1 MERHRVANSE
11 WRLERQRIAGRQR
24 IAISEWRLDKRQQE
38 ASRKWR
44 IVSRQS
50 PVANRQS
57 PVATFRL
64 AFTLTELLVAIA
76 ILSIMFTL
84 LFIPMTQ
91 AFDNARR
98 GRIMSELQNA
108 ADYALEIMVRELT
121 QATEVLPQ
129 RRVHA
134 EDHTYTYPSG
144 RSILH
149 RQGEP
154 LNLLDDLDRFRWRGN
169 RLEDEDDD
177 PNILRDPNASSDD
190 DTLARIDFVVRA
202 VKDDRLTPQNYQQAY
217 TVITYYLRRADPSR
231 RFQYLDV
238 GNFPANRRQIFRAHW
253 QPDPNPSTEPQPELD
268 QNDRPTGRWLVRD
281 GWALEDF
288 SIFQLPDPR
297 NPNPANYLQ
306 PSPSPNTRLIS
317 HTALTPPDI
326 DVADLRFTVERR
338 PESDERD
345 QKPVAVVIEMTL
357 RKPTPGAKAKGNNPN
372 ETDVPS
378 LFVRRRVKVV
388 LPNVP

>member
-1 MERHRVANSE
+1 MKCNSVRVQACKSASVERKGHLHAHTHT
-11 WRLERQRIAGRQR
+11 RLHTYTLT
-24 IAISEWRLDKRQQE
+24 RLH
-38 ASRKWR
+38 
-44 IVSRQS
+44 
-50 PVANRQS
+50 
-57 PVATFRL
+57 

-98 GRIMSELQNA
+98 GRIMAELQNA
-108 ADYALEIMVRELT
+108 ADYALEIMVRELM

-129 RRVHA
+129 ERVDA
-134 EDHTYTYPSG
+134 SG
-144 RSILH
+144 N
-149 RQGEP
+149 P
-154 LNLLDDLDRFRWRGN
+154 LNLLDDLDSG
-169 RLEDEDDD
+169 
-177 PNILRDPNASSDD
+177 DD
-190 DTLARIDFVVRA
+190 DTPARIDFVVRA

-231 RFQYLDV
+231 PFQYLDF

-253 QPDPNPSTEPQPELD
+253 QPQGTSGTVAPEPTNRDTQNRWKVTGAWIMPDLSQLQSFDPKQGGL
-268 QNDRPTGRWLVRD
+268 L
-281 GWALEDF
+281 
-288 SIFQLPDPR
+288 
-297 NPNPANYLQ
+297 
-306 PSPSPNTRLIS
+306 S

-326 DVADLRFTVERR
+326 DVTDLRFTVERS
-338 PESDERD
+338 PESNERD
-345 QKPVAVVIEMTL
+345 RKPVAVVIEMTL

-388 LPNVP
+388 LQNVR

>member
-1 MERHRVANSE
+1 MERQRVANSE
-11 WRLERQRIAGRQR
+11 WRLEQQRIASSQWRVDRWSGYQPRQNLPQR
-24 IAISEWRLDKRQQE
+24 IANGDWRLVERRSMF
-38 ASRKWR
+38 ATRY
-44 IVSRQS
+44 S
-50 PVANRQS
+50 PLTTRCR
-57 PVATFRL
+57 F

-84 LFIPMTQ
+84 LFVPMTT

-129 RRVHA
+129 ERVDA
-134 EDHTYTYPSG
+134 NSPDPSDP
-144 RSILH
+144 L
-149 RQGEP
+149 P
-154 LNLLDDLDRFRWRGN
+154 LNLLDDLDSG
-169 RLEDEDDD
+169 
-177 PNILRDPNASSDD
+177 DD
-190 DTLARIDFVVRA
+190 DTLSRIDFVVRA

-231 RFQYLDV
+231 HFRYLDV
-238 GNFPANRRQIFRAHW
+238 GDSPANRRQIFRAHW
-253 QPDPNPSTEPQPELD
+253 QPQGTIGTVAPEPNARD
-268 QNDRPTGRWLVRD
+268 ARGRWRVT
-281 GWALEDF
+281 GAW
-288 SIFQLPDPR
+288 IMPDLSQ
-297 NPNPANYLQ
+297 LQ
-306 PSPSPNTRLIS
+306 PFNPQQGGLIS

-357 RKPTPGAKAKGNNPN
+357 RKPTPSAKARRNNPNETEINPN

-378 LFVRRRVKVV
+378 IFVRRRVRVV

>member
-1 MERHRVANSE
+1 
-11 WRLERQRIAGRQR
+11 
-24 IAISEWRLDKRQQE
+24 
-38 ASRKWR
+38 
-44 IVSRQS
+44 
-50 PVANRQS
+50 
-57 PVATFRL
+57 
-64 AFTLTELLVAIA
+64 
-76 ILSIMFTL
+76 MFTL

-129 RRVHA
+129 ERV
-134 EDHTYTYPSG
+134 EQVDDN
-144 RSILH
+144 RVN
-149 RQGEP
+149 P
-154 LNLLDDLDRFRWRGN
+154 LNLLDDLDSG
-169 RLEDEDDD
+169 
-177 PNILRDPNASSDD
+177 DD
-190 DTLARIDFVVRA
+190 DTLSRIDFVVRA

-231 RFQYLDV
+231 HFRYLDV
-238 GNFPANRRQIFRAHW
+238 GDSPANRRQIFRAHW
-253 QPDPNPSTEPQPELD
+253 QPQGTSDTVAPEPTERDEQ
-268 QNDRPTGRWLVRD
+268 GRWKVT
-281 GWALEDF
+281 GAW
-288 SIFQLPDPR
+288 IMPDLSQ
-297 NPNPANYLQ
+297 LQ
-306 PSPSPNTRLIS
+306 PFDPQRGGLIS

-345 QKPVAVVIEMTL
+345 RKPIAVVIEMTL

-378 LFVRRRVKVV
+378 IFIRRRVRVV

>member
-1 MERHRVANSE
+1 MERQRVANSE
-11 WRLERQRIAGRQR
+11 WRLERQRIASSQWRVDRWSGYQPRQNQPQR
-24 IAISEWRLDKRQQE
+24 IANGEWRLVERRSMF
-38 ASRKWR
+38 ATRY
-44 IVSRQS
+44 S
-50 PVANRQS
+50 PLTTRCR
-57 PVATFRL
+57 F

-84 LFIPMTQ
+84 LFVPMTT

-129 RRVHA
+129 ERVDA
-134 EDHTYTYPSG
+134 NSPDPSDP
-144 RSILH
+144 L
-149 RQGEP
+149 P
-154 LNLLDDLDRFRWRGN
+154 LNLLDDLDSG
-169 RLEDEDDD
+169 
-177 PNILRDPNASSDD
+177 DD
-190 DTLARIDFVVRA
+190 DTLSRIDFVVRA

-231 RFQYLDV
+231 HFQYLDV
-238 GNFPANRRQIFRAHW
+238 GDSPANRRQIFRAHW
-253 QPDPNPSTEPQPELD
+253 QPQGTSGTVAPEPNARD
-268 QNDRPTGRWLVRD
+268 ARGRWRVT
-281 GWALEDF
+281 GAW
-288 SIFQLPDPR
+288 IMPDLSQ
-297 NPNPANYLQ
+297 LQ
-306 PSPSPNTRLIS
+306 PFNPQQGGLIS

-345 QKPVAVVIEMTL
+345 RKPIAVVIEMTL

-378 LFVRRRVKVV
+378 IFVRRRVRVV

>member
-1 MERHRVANSE
+1 MMERQRAANSE
-11 WRLERQRIAGRQR
+11 WRVERQRIAGRQR

-76 ILSIMFTL
+76 ILSILFTL
-84 LFIPMTQ
+84 LFVPMTT

-98 GRIMSELQNA
+98 GRIMAELQNA
-108 ADYALEIMVRELT
+108 ADYALEIMVRELM

-129 RRVHA
+129 ERV
-134 EDHTYTYPSG
+134 EQVDDN
-144 RSILH
+144 RVN
-149 RQGEP
+149 P
-154 LNLLDDLDRFRWRGN
+154 LNLLDDLDSG
-169 RLEDEDDD
+169 
-177 PNILRDPNASSDD
+177 DD
-190 DTLARIDFVVRA
+190 DTLSRIDFVVRA

-231 RFQYLDV
+231 WFQYLDV

-253 QPDPNPSTEPQPELD
+253 QPQGTSGTVAPEPTERDEQ
-268 QNDRPTGRWLVRD
+268 GRWKVT
-281 GWALEDF
+281 GAW
-288 SIFQLPDPR
+288 IMPDLSQ
-297 NPNPANYLQ
+297 LQ
-306 PSPSPNTRLIS
+306 PFNPQRGGLIS

-345 QKPVAVVIEMTL
+345 RKPVAVVIEMTL

-378 LFVRRRVKVV
+378 IFIRRRVRVV

>member
-1 MERHRVANSE
+1 MERQRVANSE
-11 WRLERQRIAGRQR
+11 WRIERQRIAGRQR

-76 ILSIMFTL
+76 ILSILFTL
-84 LFIPMTQ
+84 LFVPMTT

-129 RRVHA
+129 ERVDA
-134 EDHTYTYPSG
+134 NSPDPSDP
-144 RSILH
+144 L
-149 RQGEP
+149 P
-154 LNLLDDLDRFRWRGN
+154 LNLLDDLDSG
-169 RLEDEDDD
+169 
-177 PNILRDPNASSDD
+177 DD
-190 DTLARIDFVVRA
+190 DTLSRIDFVVRA

-231 RFQYLDV
+231 HFRYLDV
-238 GNFPANRRQIFRAHW
+238 GDSPANRRQIFRAHW
-253 QPDPNPSTEPQPELD
+253 QPQGTSGTVAPEPNARD
-268 QNDRPTGRWLVRD
+268 ARGRWRVT
-281 GWALEDF
+281 GAW
-288 SIFQLPDPR
+288 IMPDLSQ
-297 NPNPANYLQ
+297 LQ
-306 PSPSPNTRLIS
+306 PFNPQQGGLIS

-345 QKPVAVVIEMTL
+345 RKPVAVVIEMTL

-378 LFVRRRVKVV
+378 IFVRRRVRVV

>member
-1 MERHRVANSE
+1 M
-11 WRLERQRIAGRQR
+11 ERQRAANGEWRGERQR
-24 IAISEWRLDKRQQE
+24 IAISEWRLVKGQQE
-38 ASRKWR
+38 ARRKWR

-76 ILSIMFTL
+76 ILSILFTL
-84 LFIPMTQ
+84 LFVPMTT

-108 ADYALEIMVRELT
+108 ADYALEIMVRELM

-129 RRVHA
+129 ERV
-134 EDHTYTYPSG
+134 DDSG
-144 RSILH
+144 N
-149 RQGEP
+149 P
-154 LNLLDDLDRFRWRGN
+154 LNLLDDLDSG
-169 RLEDEDDD
+169 
-177 PNILRDPNASSDD
+177 DD
-190 DTLARIDFVVRA
+190 DTPARIDFVVRA

-231 RFQYLDV
+231 PFHYLDV

-253 QPDPNPSTEPQPELD
+253 QPQGTTGTVATEPTNRD
-268 QNDRPTGRWLVRD
+268 TQNRWIVTGAW
-281 GWALEDF
+281 
-288 SIFQLPDPR
+288 IMPDLSRLSPF
-297 NPNPANYLQ
+297 NPQQGGL
-306 PSPSPNTRLIS
+306 LS

-345 QKPVAVVIEMTL
+345 RKPVAVIIEMTL
-357 RKPTPGAKAKGNNPN
+357 RKPTPGARVKSPN

-378 LFVRRRVKVV
+378 LFIRRRVRVV

>member
-1 MERHRVANSE
+1 MERQQVANSE
-11 WRLERQRIAGRQR
+11 WRVERQRIAGRQR

-98 GRIMSELQNA
+98 GRIMAELQNA
-108 ADYALEIMVRELT
+108 ADYALEIMVRELM

-129 RRVHA
+129 ERLHA

-144 RSILH
+144 WRIVH
-149 RQGEP
+149 QQGEP
-154 LNLLDDLDRFRWRGN
+154 LNQIDDLDSG
-169 RLEDEDDD
+169 
-177 PNILRDPNASSDD
+177 DD
-190 DTLARIDFVVRA
+190 DTLSRIDFIVRA
-202 VKDDRLTPQNYQQAY
+202 VKDDRLTPQSQQQ
-217 TVITYYLRRADPSR
+217 VITYYLRRNDPSR
-231 RFQYLDV
+231 PLQYLDV

-253 QPDPNPSTEPQPELD
+253 QPDPNMEPQPELD
-268 QNDRPTGRWLVRD
+268 QSGLPTGRWLVRD

-288 SIFQLPDPR
+288 SILQLPLNQR
-297 NPNPANYLQ
+297 QNYLT
-306 PSPSPNTRLIS
+306 PSPIATFIS

-345 QKPVAVVIEMTL
+345 RKPVAVVIEMTL

>member
-1 MERHRVANSE
+1 
-11 WRLERQRIAGRQR
+11 L
-24 IAISEWRLDKRQQE
+24 RLDKRHQE

-44 IVSRQS
+44 IVNRQS
-50 PVANRQS
+50 PVANRQSPVAAASPVVNRQS

-154 LNLLDDLDRFRWRGN
+154 LNLLDDLDRFQVSGN
-169 RLEDEDDD
+169 QLVGD
-177 PNILRDPNASSDD
+177 PSNPNASSDD
-190 DTLARIDFVVRA
+190 DTTARIDFVVRA
-202 VKDDRLTPQNYQQAY
+202 VQGDRLTPQNWQHY
-217 TVITYYLRRADPSR
+217 TVLTYYLRRSDPSR
-231 RFQYLDV
+231 PFQYLEV
-238 GNFPANRRQIFRAHW
+238 GNAPANRRQIFRAHW

-268 QNDRPTGRWLVRD
+268 QNNRPTGRWLVRD

-345 QKPVAVVIEMTL
+345 RKPVAVVIEMTL
-357 RKPTPGAKAKGNNPN
+357 RKPTPGAKARRNNPNETEINPN

-378 LFVRRRVKVV
+378 IFVRRRVRVV

>member
-1 MERHRVANSE
+1 
-11 WRLERQRIAGRQR
+11 
-24 IAISEWRLDKRQQE
+24 
-38 ASRKWR
+38 
-44 IVSRQS
+44 
-50 PVANRQS
+50 
-57 PVATFRL
+57 
-64 AFTLTELLVAIA
+64 
-76 ILSIMFTL
+76 MFTL

>member
-1 MERHRVANSE
+1 MMERQRVANSE
-11 WRLERQRIAGRQR
+11 WRVERQRIAGRQR

-50 PVANRQS
+50 SVANRQS

-76 ILSIMFTL
+76 ILSILFTL
-84 LFIPMTQ
+84 LFVPMTT

-129 RRVHA
+129 ERV
-134 EDHTYTYPSG
+134 EQVDDN
-144 RSILH
+144 RVN
-149 RQGEP
+149 P
-154 LNLLDDLDRFRWRGN
+154 LNLLDDLDSG
-169 RLEDEDDD
+169 
-177 PNILRDPNASSDD
+177 DD
-190 DTLARIDFVVRA
+190 DTLSRIDFVVRA

-231 RFQYLDV
+231 HFRYLDV
-238 GNFPANRRQIFRAHW
+238 GDSPANRRQIFRAHW
-253 QPDPNPSTEPQPELD
+253 QPQGTSGTVAPEPNARD
-268 QNDRPTGRWLVRD
+268 ARGRWRVT
-281 GWALEDF
+281 GAW
-288 SIFQLPDPR
+288 IMPDLSQ
-297 NPNPANYLQ
+297 LQ
-306 PSPSPNTRLIS
+306 PFNPQQGGLIS

-357 RKPTPGAKAKGNNPN
+357 RKPTPGAKARRNNPNETEINPN

-378 LFVRRRVKVV
+378 IFVRRRVRVV

>member
-1 MERHRVANSE
+1 MERQRVANSE
-11 WRLERQRIAGRQR
+11 WRLERQRIATGDWRLVERQCGGRQR
-24 IAISEWRLDKRQQE
+24 LAIGEWRLVKRQQE

-50 PVANRQS
+50 SVANRQS

-76 ILSIMFTL
+76 ILSILFTL
-84 LFIPMTQ
+84 LFVPMTT

-98 GRIMSELQNA
+98 GRIMAELQNA
-108 ADYALEIMVRELT
+108 ADYALEIMVRELM

-129 RRVHA
+129 ERVDA
-134 EDHTYTYPSG
+134 NSG
-144 RSILH
+144 N
-149 RQGEP
+149 P
-154 LNLLDDLDRFRWRGN
+154 LNLLDDLDSG
-169 RLEDEDDD
+169 
-177 PNILRDPNASSDD
+177 DD
-190 DTLARIDFVVRA
+190 DTLSRIDFVVRA

-231 RFQYLDV
+231 HFRYLDV
-238 GNFPANRRQIFRAHW
+238 GDSPANRRQIFRAHW
-253 QPDPNPSTEPQPELD
+253 QPQGTDPKNPVAPEPT
-268 QNDRPTGRWLVRD
+268 DRDEQGRWKVT
-281 GWALEDF
+281 GAW
-288 SIFQLPDPR
+288 IMPDLSQ
-297 NPNPANYLQ
+297 LQ
-306 PSPSPNTRLIS
+306 PFNPQQGGLLS
-317 HTALTPPDI
+317 HIALTPPDI

-357 RKPTPGAKAKGNNPN
+357 RKPTPGAKARRNNPNETEINPN

-378 LFVRRRVKVV
+378 IFVRRRVRVV

>member
-1 MERHRVANSE
+1 MERQRVANSE
-11 WRLERQRIAGRQR
+11 WRIERQR

-44 IVSRQS
+44 IVSRQSPAANCQSPVAAAS

-76 ILSIMFTL
+76 ILSILFTL
-84 LFIPMTQ
+84 LFVPMTT

-129 RRVHA
+129 ERV
-134 EDHTYTYPSG
+134 EQVDDN
-144 RSILH
+144 RVN
-149 RQGEP
+149 P
-154 LNLLDDLDRFRWRGN
+154 LNLLDDLDSG
-169 RLEDEDDD
+169 
-177 PNILRDPNASSDD
+177 DD
-190 DTLARIDFVVRA
+190 DTLSRIDFVVRA

-231 RFQYLDV
+231 PFQYLDV

-253 QPDPNPSTEPQPELD
+253 QPQGTSDTVAPEPTERDEQ
-268 QNDRPTGRWLVRD
+268 GRWKVT
-281 GWALEDF
+281 GAW
-288 SIFQLPDPR
+288 IMPDLSQ
-297 NPNPANYLQ
+297 LQ
-306 PSPSPNTRLIS
+306 PFDPQRGGLIS

-372 ETDVPS
+372 ETEINPNETDVPS
-378 LFVRRRVKVV
+378 IFVRRRVRVV

>member
-1 MERHRVANSE
+1 
-11 WRLERQRIAGRQR
+11 
-24 IAISEWRLDKRQQE
+24 
-38 ASRKWR
+38 
-44 IVSRQS
+44 
-50 PVANRQS
+50 
-57 PVATFRL
+57 
-64 AFTLTELLVAIA
+64 
-76 ILSIMFTL
+76 
-84 LFIPMTQ
+84 MTT

-108 ADYALEIMVRELT
+108 ADYALEIMVRELM

-129 RRVHA
+129 ERLHA

-144 RSILH
+144 WRIVH
-149 RQGEP
+149 QQGEP
-154 LNLLDDLDRFRWRGN
+154 LNQIDDLDSG
-169 RLEDEDDD
+169 
-177 PNILRDPNASSDD
+177 DD
-190 DTLARIDFVVRA
+190 DTLSRIDFIVRA
-202 VKDDRLTPQNYQQAY
+202 VKDDRLTPQSQQQ
-217 TVITYYLRRADPSR
+217 VITYYLRRNDPSR
-231 RFQYLDV
+231 PLQYLDV

-253 QPDPNPSTEPQPELD
+253 QPDPNMEPQPELD
-268 QNDRPTGRWLVRD
+268 QSGRPTGRWLVRD

-288 SIFQLPDPR
+288 SILQLPLNQR
-297 NPNPANYLQ
+297 QNYLT
-306 PSPSPNTRLIS
+306 PSPIATFIS

-378 LFVRRRVKVV
+378 IFVRRRVRVV

>member
-1 MERHRVANSE
+1 MERQRVANSE
-11 WRLERQRIAGRQR
+11 WRLERQRITSSQWRVDRWSGYQPRQNLPQR
-24 IAISEWRLDKRQQE
+24 IANSEWRMVERRSMF
-38 ASRKWR
+38 ATRN
-44 IVSRQS
+44 S
-50 PVANRQS
+50 PLTTRCR
-57 PVATFRL
+57 F

-129 RRVHA
+129 ERVDA
-134 EDHTYTYPSG
+134 NSPDPSDP
-144 RSILH
+144 L
-149 RQGEP
+149 P
-154 LNLLDDLDRFRWRGN
+154 LNLLDDLDSG
-169 RLEDEDDD
+169 
-177 PNILRDPNASSDD
+177 DD
-190 DTLARIDFVVRA
+190 DTLSRIDFVVRA

-238 GNFPANRRQIFRAHW
+238 GNLPANRRQIFRAHW
-253 QPDPNPSTEPQPELD
+253 QPQGTSGTVAPEPNARD
-268 QNDRPTGRWLVRD
+268 ARGRWRVT
-281 GWALEDF
+281 GAW
-288 SIFQLPDPR
+288 IMPDLSQ
-297 NPNPANYLQ
+297 LQ
-306 PSPSPNTRLIS
+306 PFDPQRGGLIS

-345 QKPVAVVIEMTL
+345 RKPIAVVIEMTL

-378 LFVRRRVKVV
+378 IFVRRRVRVV

>member
-1 MERHRVANSE
+1 M
-11 WRLERQRIAGRQR
+11 ERQRAANGEWRGERQR
-24 IAISEWRLDKRQQE
+24 IAISEWRLVKGQQE
-38 ASRKWR
+38 ARRKWR

-76 ILSIMFTL
+76 ILSILFTL
-84 LFIPMTQ
+84 LFVPMTT

-129 RRVHA
+129 ERVFA
-134 EDHTYTYPSG
+134 ENHTYTYSDPNSG
-144 RSILH
+144 LTRTVIHLA
-149 RQGEP
+149 GEP
-154 LNLLDDLDRFRWRGN
+154 LNLLDDIDRIKKDPDTQQWR
-169 RLEDEDDD
+169 DAPDDQD
-177 PNILRDPNASSDD
+177 ANPDD

-202 VKDDRLTPQNYQQAY
+202 VKDDRMTPQNWQQAY
-217 TVITYYLRRADPSR
+217 TVITYYLRRTDPSR
-231 RFQYLDV
+231 PFQYLDV

-253 QPDPNPSTEPQPELD
+253 QPQGTTGTVATEPTNRD
-268 QNDRPTGRWLVRD
+268 TQNRWIVTGAW
-281 GWALEDF
+281 
-288 SIFQLPDPR
+288 IMPDLSRLSPF
-297 NPNPANYLQ
+297 NPQQGGL
-306 PSPSPNTRLIS
+306 LS

-326 DVADLRFTVERR
+326 DVADLRFTIERR

-345 QKPVAVVIEMTL
+345 RKPVAVIIEMTL
-357 RKPTPGAKAKGNNPN
+357 RKPTPGARVKSPN

-378 LFVRRRVKVV
+378 LFIRRRVRVV

>member
-1 MERHRVANSE
+1 MERQRVANSE

-24 IAISEWRLDKRQQE
+24 LAISEWRLDKRQQE

-129 RRVHA
+129 ERVDA
-134 EDHTYTYPSG
+134 NSPDPSDP
-144 RSILH
+144 L
-149 RQGEP
+149 P
-154 LNLLDDLDRFRWRGN
+154 LNLLDDLDSG
-169 RLEDEDDD
+169 
-177 PNILRDPNASSDD
+177 DD
-190 DTLARIDFVVRA
+190 DTLSRIDFVVRA

-231 RFQYLDV
+231 QFQYLDV

-253 QPDPNPSTEPQPELD
+253 QPQGTSGTVAPEPTERDEQ
-268 QNDRPTGRWLVRD
+268 GRWKVT
-281 GWALEDF
+281 GAW
-288 SIFQLPDPR
+288 IMPDLSQ
-297 NPNPANYLQ
+297 LQ
-306 PSPSPNTRLIS
+306 PFNPQQGGLIS

-345 QKPVAVVIEMTL
+345 QKPIAVVIEMTL
-357 RKPTPGAKAKGNNPN
+357 RKPTPGAKARRNNPNETEINPN

>member
-1 MERHRVANSE
+1 MERQRVANSE

-24 IAISEWRLDKRQQE
+24 LAISEWRLDKRQQE

-129 RRVHA
+129 ERVDA
-134 EDHTYTYPSG
+134 NSG
-144 RSILH
+144 N
-149 RQGEP
+149 P
-154 LNLLDDLDRFRWRGN
+154 LNLLDDLDSG
-169 RLEDEDDD
+169 
-177 PNILRDPNASSDD
+177 DD
-190 DTLARIDFVVRA
+190 DTLSRIDFVVRA

-231 RFQYLDV
+231 WFQYLDV

-253 QPDPNPSTEPQPELD
+253 QPQGTSGTVAPEPT
-268 QNDRPTGRWLVRD
+268 DRDRDEQGRWKVT
-281 GWALEDF
+281 GAW
-288 SIFQLPDPR
+288 IMPDLSQ
-297 NPNPANYLQ
+297 LQ
-306 PSPSPNTRLIS
+306 PFDPQRGGLIS

-345 QKPVAVVIEMTL
+345 RKPVAVVIEMTL

-378 LFVRRRVKVV
+378 IFVRRRVRVV

>member
-1 MERHRVANSE
+1 
-11 WRLERQRIAGRQR
+11 
-24 IAISEWRLDKRQQE
+24 
-38 ASRKWR
+38 
-44 IVSRQS
+44 
-50 PVANRQS
+50 
-57 PVATFRL
+57 
-64 AFTLTELLVAIA
+64 LLVAIA
-76 ILSIMFTL
+76 ILSILFTL
-84 LFIPMTQ
+84 LFVPMTT

-129 RRVHA
+129 ERV
-134 EDHTYTYPSG
+134 EQVDDN
-144 RSILH
+144 RVN
-149 RQGEP
+149 P
-154 LNLLDDLDRFRWRGN
+154 LNLLDDLDSG
-169 RLEDEDDD
+169 
-177 PNILRDPNASSDD
+177 DD
-190 DTLARIDFVVRA
+190 DTLSRIDFVVRA

-231 RFQYLDV
+231 PFRYLDV

-253 QPDPNPSTEPQPELD
+253 QPQGTDPKNPVAPEPT
-268 QNDRPTGRWLVRD
+268 DRDEQGRWKVT
-281 GWALEDF
+281 GAW
-288 SIFQLPDPR
+288 IMPDLSQ
-297 NPNPANYLQ
+297 LQ
-306 PSPSPNTRLIS
+306 PFDPQRGGLIS

-345 QKPVAVVIEMTL
+345 RKPVAVIIEMTL
-357 RKPTPGAKAKGNNPN
+357 RKPTPGAKARRNNPNETEINPN

-378 LFVRRRVKVV
+378 IFVRRRVRVV

>member
-1 MERHRVANSE
+1 MERRRFTESNRQQRRADSE
-11 WRLERQRIAGRQR
+11 RRIAHHP
-24 IAISEWRLDKRQQE
+24 
-38 ASRKWR
+38 
-44 IVSRQS
+44 S
-50 PVANRQS
+50 PVAVAS
-57 PVATFRL
+57 PSLIAPRCRP

-76 ILSIMFTL
+76 ILSILVTL
-84 LFIPMTQ
+84 LFIPMTT

-108 ADYALEIMVRELT
+108 ADYALEIMVRELM

-134 EDHTYTYPSG
+134 QDHTYTYPSG
-144 RSILH
+144 RRILH

-154 LNLLDDLDRFRWRGN
+154 LNLLDDLDRFQVSGN
-169 RLEDEDDD
+169 QLVDD
-177 PNILRDPNASSDD
+177 PSNPNASSDD
-190 DTLARIDFVVRA
+190 DTTARIDFVVRA
-202 VKDDRLTPQNYQQAY
+202 VQGDRLTPQNWQQTY
-217 TVITYYLRRADPSR
+217 TVITYYLRRSDPSR
-231 RFQYLDV
+231 PFQYLEV
-238 GNFPANRRQIFRAHW
+238 GNARANRRQIFRAHW
-253 QPDPNPSTEPQPELD
+253 QPDPTVEPQYDPA
-268 QNDRPTGRWLVRD
+268 TGSWLVRD

-306 PSPSPNTRLIS
+306 PPPSPNTRLLS

-338 PESDERD
+338 PESDLRA
-345 QKPVAVVIEMTL
+345 QKPVAVIVEMTL
-357 RKPTPGAKAKGNNPN
+357 RKPTPGARAKSPN

-378 LFVRRRVKVV
+378 LFIRRRVRVV
-388 LPNVP
+388 LSNVP

>member
-1 MERHRVANSE
+1 MERQRVANSE
-11 WRLERQRIAGRQR
+11 WRVERQRIAGRQR
-24 IAISEWRLDKRQQE
+24 IAISEWRLVKRQQE

-50 PVANRQS
+50 SVANRQS

-76 ILSIMFTL
+76 ILSILFTL
-84 LFIPMTQ
+84 LFVPMTT

-129 RRVHA
+129 ERV
-134 EDHTYTYPSG
+134 EQVDDN
-144 RSILH
+144 RVN
-149 RQGEP
+149 P
-154 LNLLDDLDRFRWRGN
+154 LNLLDDLDSG
-169 RLEDEDDD
+169 
-177 PNILRDPNASSDD
+177 DD
-190 DTLARIDFVVRA
+190 DTLSRIDFVVRA

-231 RFQYLDV
+231 HFQYLDV
-238 GNFPANRRQIFRAHW
+238 GDSPANRRQIFRAHW
-253 QPDPNPSTEPQPELD
+253 QPQGTSGTVAPEPTERDEQ
-268 QNDRPTGRWLVRD
+268 GRWKVT
-281 GWALEDF
+281 GAW
-288 SIFQLPDPR
+288 IMPDLSQ
-297 NPNPANYLQ
+297 LQ
-306 PSPSPNTRLIS
+306 PFDPQRGGLIS

-372 ETDVPS
+372 ETEINPNETDVPS
-378 LFVRRRVKVV
+378 IFVRRRVRVV

>member
-1 MERHRVANSE
+1 
-11 WRLERQRIAGRQR
+11 
-24 IAISEWRLDKRQQE
+24 
-38 ASRKWR
+38 
-44 IVSRQS
+44 
-50 PVANRQS
+50 
-57 PVATFRL
+57 
-64 AFTLTELLVAIA
+64 LLVAIA
-76 ILSIMFTL
+76 ILSILFTL
-84 LFIPMTQ
+84 LFVPMTT

-129 RRVHA
+129 ERVDA
-134 EDHTYTYPSG
+134 NSPDPSDP
-144 RSILH
+144 L
-149 RQGEP
+149 P
-154 LNLLDDLDRFRWRGN
+154 LNLLDDLDSG
-169 RLEDEDDD
+169 
-177 PNILRDPNASSDD
+177 DD
-190 DTLARIDFVVRA
+190 DTLSRVDFVVRA

-231 RFQYLDV
+231 HFQYLDV
-238 GNFPANRRQIFRAHW
+238 GDSPANRRQIFRAHW
-253 QPDPNPSTEPQPELD
+253 QPQGTSGTVAPEPNARD
-268 QNDRPTGRWLVRD
+268 ARGRWRVT
-281 GWALEDF
+281 GAW
-288 SIFQLPDPR
+288 IMPDLSQ
-297 NPNPANYLQ
+297 LQ
-306 PSPSPNTRLIS
+306 PFNPQQGGLIS

-378 LFVRRRVKVV
+378 IFVRRRVRVV

>member
-1 MERHRVANSE
+1 MERQRVANSE
-11 WRLERQRIAGRQR
+11 WRLEQQRIAGRQR

-44 IVSRQS
+44 IVSRQSSVANRQSPVAAAS

-108 ADYALEIMVRELT
+108 ADYALEIMVRELM

-129 RRVHA
+129 ERVDA
-134 EDHTYTYPSG
+134 NSG
-144 RSILH
+144 N
-149 RQGEP
+149 P
-154 LNLLDDLDRFRWRGN
+154 LNLLDDLDSG
-169 RLEDEDDD
+169 
-177 PNILRDPNASSDD
+177 DD
-190 DTLARIDFVVRA
+190 DTLSRIDFVVRA

-231 RFQYLDV
+231 QFQYLDV

-253 QPDPNPSTEPQPELD
+253 QPQGTDPKNPVAPEPT
-268 QNDRPTGRWLVRD
+268 DRDEQGRWWVT
-281 GWALEDF
+281 GAW
-288 SIFQLPDPR
+288 IMPDLSQ
-297 NPNPANYLQ
+297 LQ
-306 PSPSPNTRLIS
+306 PFNSQQGGLLS

-338 PESDERD
+338 AVPDLRD